1 MTEGTQVSNIAATD
15 ASIFT
20 YITSLSI
27 SLFCSPFPDNP
38 SPDHAPD
45 LGFQVSEG
53 PIRKR
58 AGSLQLRY

>member
-1 MTEGTQVSNIAATD
+1 MTEGTQVSNIAATN

-20 YITSLSI
+20 YMTSLPI
-27 SLFCSPFPDNP
+27 SPFCSPFPDTP

-45 LGFQVSEG
+45 LGFHVSED

-58 AGSLQLRY
+58 ARSLQLRY